1 MLSGMEYCG
10 VFPGR
15 GSQVVR
21 HGSAKP
27 VFAGSIPARAS
38 KHNLLGMSIFR
49 TLSFEVMGEF
59 SLC

>member
-1 MLSGMEYCG
+1 MLSGMEHCG

-49 TLSFEVMGEF
+49 TLSFEMMG
-59 SLC
+59 